1 MCKDIEQ
8 NRMSDPLT
16 PLNSQERLD
25 LKKLIKHQ
33 AGDYEDNTDGIRK
46 LKHSSLIQMDLVK
59 METIKREN
67 KTQTLIDSESVLQ
80 KCKDECPFLYN
91 SYTDIF
97 NRLWKDE
104 LDLYIMGQ
112 ALFTL
117 KQIEDG
123 TIDQQEGSVLMG
135 KLFYQLFVDS
145 ALKRA
150 DALDKEQPVT
160 TLYEG
165 EQISWKQYKQK

>member
-1 MCKDIEQ
+1 MNQ
-8 NRMSDPLT
+8 TS
-16 PLNSQERLD
+16 LNSQERLD

-33 AGDYEDNTDGIRK
+33 GSDYEDNTEGIRK
-46 LKHSSLIQMDLVK
+46 LKHSSLIQSDLIK
-59 METIKREN
+59 METIKRQN
-67 KTQTLIDSESVLQ
+67 KEIIKTDSESILE
-80 KCKDECPFLYN
+80 KCKEECPFLYN

-104 LDLYIMGQ
+104 LNLYIMGQ

-135 KLFYQLFVDS
+135 KLFYELFVDS
-145 ALKRA
+145 ALKRS
-150 DALDKEQPVT
+150 DAIDKEQGIQT
-160 TLYEG
+160 SLYEG
-165 EQISWKQYKQK
+165 EQINWKQYKKGI